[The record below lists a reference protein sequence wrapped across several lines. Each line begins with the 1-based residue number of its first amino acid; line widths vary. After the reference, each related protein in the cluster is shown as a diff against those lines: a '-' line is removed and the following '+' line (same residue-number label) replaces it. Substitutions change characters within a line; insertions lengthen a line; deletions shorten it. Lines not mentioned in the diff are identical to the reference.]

1 MQETRIAY
9 SRIPLFSVLI
19 LLLSFATPA
28 LAAPRIFYTDITSG
42 PSTGGEG
49 NNGAYL
55 SIFGKNF
62 GTSLANVKVYVGG
75 GEVARYLYLGASR
88 GRSDIQQLSVQ
99 LGPTVATGAVQV
111 SVGGVASN
119 TDQTFTVRPGNI
131 YFVSPSGNNANSGT
145 FSSPWATIDVAKS
158 RLLQGDFLYAMDGT
172 SQTVND
178 TVAGS
183 GDGALR
189 ITTSNNSARA
199 GTATQPITIAAYPNA
214 TVTIGS
220 PTLGNGIRTYLP
232 YWTFSGLTLVGGNQ
246 QYSLAF
252 DVSDYLVSGTGT
264 VAGLRIVNNDLT
276 SGYYGLEFDSVSNS
290 KVIGNKIH
298 DTPHTAIY
306 YGGTG
311 VPASNIEYG
320 WNQIYNVGP
329 NAQGMGS
336 YGIKLYYAWTS
347 GPAPANRYLSGVSI
361 HDNIIHHIVGS
372 GVLAGGADWGGY
384 PWLKDVTVY
393 NNVIYN
399 AGRDT
404 EEGGFSVGRVGLGET
419 LMDLV
424 LYNNTIYNC
433 PVPVEYEA
441 VHTAVSRNNI
451 FYPSGTGTGPYVTGS
466 LTTGT
471 FTIDH
476 NLYFNGTGVPSQDT
490 APILGDP
497 VFVDTTVYNLHLQ
510 VTSKAID
517 AGASAVVGLVTMDID
532 GNPRP
537 QGLGFDVGALESTG
551 ATLPSPQNVQL
562 RKQ

>member
-1 MQETRIAY
+1 MHKTWITY

-19 LLLSFATPA
+19 LLLGLVTPA
-28 LAAPRIFYTDITSG
+28 LAAPHIFYTDITSG
-42 PSTGGEG
+42 PNTGGEG

-55 SIFGKNF
+55 SIFGTNF
-62 GTSLANVKVYVGG
+62 GASLANIKVYING

-88 GRSDIQQLSVQ
+88 GRPDIQQLSVQ
-99 LGPTVATGAVQV
+99 LGPSVATGAVQV
-111 SVGGVASN
+111 AVGGVGSN
-119 TDQTFTVRPGNI
+119 TDQIFTVRSGNI
-131 YFVSPSGNNANSGT
+131 YFVSPNGNNANSGT

-158 RLLQGDFLYAMDGT
+158 RLFPGDLLYAMDGA

-178 TVAGS
+178 TVANN

-189 ITTSNNSARA
+189 IATSNSSARA

-214 TVTIGS
+214 TVTIGD
-220 PTLGNGIRTYLP
+220 PTIGNGIRTYLP

-246 QYSLAF
+246 QFSLAF

-264 VAGLRIVNNDLT
+264 IAGLRIVNNNLT
-276 SGYYGLEFDSVSNS
+276 SGYYGLEFDSVSSS

-311 VPASNIEYG
+311 VPASDIEYG

-347 GPAPANRYLSGVSI
+347 GPPPANRYLSGVSI
-361 HDNIIHHIVGS
+361 HDNTIHDIVGS
-372 GVLAGGADWGGY
+372 GILAGGADWGGY

-404 EEGGFSVGRVGLGET
+404 TEGGFSVGRVGLGET

-433 PVPVEYEA
+433 PAAVEYGA
-441 VHTAVSRNNI
+441 VHTAISRNNI
-451 FYPSGTGTGPYVTGS
+451 FYPSGTGSGPYTAGS

-471 FTIDH
+471 FTLDH

-490 APILGDP
+490 APIVADP
-497 VFVDTTVYNLHLQ
+497 VFVDTTVYNFHLQ
-510 VTSKAID
+510 A
-517 AGASAVVGLVTMDID
+517 ASNAKDRGTAAVFGVVTMDYD
-532 GNPRP
+532 GAPRP
-537 QGLGFDVGALESTG
+537 QGLGFDVGAFESTG
-551 ATLPSPQNVQL
+551 ATLASPQNVQL
-562 RKQ
+562 RKK